1 MVCSCAFPGCANR
14 ANSWSPYRFHRI
26 PLADLHL
33 RMLWL
38 SVLGMDVNTPPA
50 ALKHLRSL
58 PKKIVVCANHFTTD
72 CFENYRQYTAGFALR
87 LRLKKGSV
95 PTIRFKFED
104 DGDVSTA

>member
-1 MVCSCAFPGCANR
+1 MPGGKDRCFVVDCFDQHVSMHVLPAEANR
-14 ANSWSPYRFHRI
+14 TKWLRFIFDGKVPSP
-26 PLADLHL
+26 
-33 RMLWL
+33 
-38 SVLGMDVNTPPA
+38 G
-50 ALKHLRSL
+50 SL